1 VVVELDDAID
11 VLVQALPL
19 HRPRDEQF
27 AAGNVEGQELA
38 PLRGH
43 DLADL
48 LGRQPV
54 RPFDHDPIDPDL
66 PSFADPE
73 RDADVPVGE
82 LLHVGV
88 DLDLEVAFRLVVL
101 LQLLRGATDVDRVV
115 NGPEL
120 DVGLLRERVRLD
132 LLVSREDHVTDERTL
147 GDHENQLYP
156 ALEVLHLQLH
166 VVEEA
171 QRENVPDVLGQ
182 SGGNKRRAD
191 LGGDTPENDR
201 FLDAAVSLYGDVP
214 DDDRPRRSLG
224 RGLTQ

>member
-1 VVVELDDAID
+1 EQNLPPDLLDGEYVGAGDVDAADPELRPFHDHDPDRRTPLDPVYLDVRRLDAGLQVAVVVVELDDAID

-132 LLVSREDHVTDERTL
+132 LLVSREDHVTDE
-147 GDHENQLYP
+147 
-156 ALEVLHLQLH
+156 
-166 VVEEA
+166 
-171 QRENVPDVLGQ
+171 
-182 SGGNKRRAD
+182 
-191 LGGDTPENDR
+191 
-201 FLDAAVSLYGDVP
+201 
-214 DDDRPRRSLG
+214 
-224 RGLTQ
+224 